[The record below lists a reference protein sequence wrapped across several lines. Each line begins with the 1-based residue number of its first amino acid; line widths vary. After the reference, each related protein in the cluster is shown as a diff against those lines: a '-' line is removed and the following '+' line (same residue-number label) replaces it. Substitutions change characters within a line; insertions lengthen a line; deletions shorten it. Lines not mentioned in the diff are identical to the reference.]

1 MDILQKIQKIEEE
14 IRETPYHKGT
24 EHHIGLLRAR
34 LAKLREE
41 LSFKGKGSGGGGF
54 AIKKTGD
61 ATLALI
67 GSPSVGKST
76 LLNKLT
82 NALSP
87 VGDYDFTTVK
97 VIPGMMNYNGCNIQ
111 ILDLPGVVTGGMS
124 GRGHS
129 QEIISALRAIDLVLI
144 MVDVANFDKIGKIK
158 KELTKAGLRLNC
170 RPPQII
176 IRKGSSGGIKIV
188 VSAQTTHPSLETIK
202 AIAKEYRFENGQI
215 YIRESVEIEEII
227 DVFLGN
233 RVYLPALTIVNK
245 IDLRPN
251 FEREASSE
259 EDLIFISA
267 KENIGVAKLKEKI
280 WQRLSL
286 IRIFLC
292 PPGNNPDFNH
302 PLILKKDTTV
312 AEAILKISSEL
323 VQAGR
328 KVVIN
333 GPSSKF
339 KNQLVSLNH
348 VLADKD
354 IITIRRKSGP
364 AQRESSP
371 QPDA

>member
-1 MDILQKIQKIEEE
+1 MDIQERIKEIEEE

-41 LSFKGKGSGGGGF
+41 TGEKGKGRGGAGF

-67 GSPSVGKST
+67 GPPSVGKST
-76 LLNKLT
+76 LLNRLT

-87 VGDYDFTTVK
+87 VGDYDFTTVR
-97 VIPGMMNYNGCNIQ
+97 VIPGMMNYYGANIQ
-111 ILDLPGVVTGGMS
+111 ILDLPGVLTGGMS

-129 QEIISALRAIDLVLI
+129 REIISALRQVDLVLI
-144 MVDVANFDKIGKIK
+144 MVDVADFDKIGKIK
-158 KELTKAGLRLNC
+158 KELTK
-170 RPPQII
+170 
-176 IRKGSSGGIKIV
+176 
-188 VSAQTTHPSLETIK
+188 
-202 AIAKEYRFENGQI
+202 
-215 YIRESVEIEEII
+215 
-227 DVFLGN
+227 N
-233 RVYLPALTIVNK
+233 RVYLPTLTIVNK
-245 IDLRPN
+245 IDLKPN
-251 FEREASSE
+251 FEREASNE
-259 EDLIFISA
+259 ENLIFISA

-280 WQRLSL
+280 WQRLSM

-292 PPGNNPDFNH
+292 PPGNNPDLSH
-302 PLILKKDTTV
+302 PLILRKDSTV

-354 IITIRRKSGP
+354 IITIKRL
-364 AQRESSP
+364 
-371 QPDA
+371 